1 MMKRYTARTVQD
13 AINLACQDLGV
24 TIDDLNYEVISET
37 RTFFT
42 KKAEIECY
50 TVSMVQE
57 YIEEYVRRFISD
69 MGLKLKQYHTCKM
82 GVSIAI

>member
-37 RTFFT
+37 VSSIRANKAINKNWKDKIDKDY
-42 KKAEIECY
+42 KKRGA
-50 TVSMVQE
+50 
-57 YIEEYVRRFISD
+57 RR
-69 MGLKLKQYHTCKM
+69 
-82 GVSIAI
+82 

>member
-42 KKAEIECY
+42 KKAEIEWLYCFNGSRIY
-50 TVSMVQE
+50 
-57 YIEEYVRRFISD
+57 
-69 MGLKLKQYHTCKM
+69 
-82 GVSIAI
+82 